1 MSKSDIRH
9 PTSEVDLRGFEWRH
23 LWEQC
28 QSEAELVDRLPSGIR
43 SLEVS
48 RDGRWLVATTIR
60 GSVRLWNRATGE
72 DIALRSES
80 GIQAYATF
88 SPDSQWLLF
97 TDQSMEASGTAN
109 RSGEF
114 LGKIS
119 VLNLRTREY
128 LSPITDNWLAGPMTF
143 TPDGQRLICGFC
155 DADYRKKAFV
165 LDFQSRTQVNHFE
178 FRTRF
183 NGMHFGY
190 ALLPANDNRS
200 VVFAEIDTNLPIVL
214 WDFIANKVQS
224 FPGHAE
230 PIIAMALS
238 PDGHILATTAGY
250 TENTIKLW
258 EFPTFR
264 PLGELSG
271 HRKWIAG
278 LAFSPDGRTL
288 ASAST
293 DQTIRLWDVASRTN
307 KWISPPLPQQ
317 AWRIRFS
324 GDGRELFCALQDG
337 SIYRWSFDSPKP
349 KPRVWVSP
357 AGPDDVRWR
366 LETVAVAPEGNQ
378 FAGIRKGVVY
388 LGQAET
394 SALPEPV
401 EELGNTNTCV
411 LFSADGRWLF
421 AGTRTG
427 EVQMWSVAERKVVQ
441 RQHRAD
447 TRIWWLGE
455 VPASGL
461 LAVVQLAAGTLE
473 VGYPCRVGIWRIAAL
488 QEQKSWMGV
497 GYRPKCAISPSG
509 QWLALSDG
517 FGPLRVWE
525 VTAASRIASTTF
537 AAGSVTDVAFSPDG
551 RLLAVSNEEG
561 FVHVWEL
568 PTLLVLQEFRAHRG
582 AINGLAFSP
591 HSHRL
596 ATAGED
602 EEAIKLWDV
611 ATWQELITL
620 ERPSET
626 LSQIAFSADGC
637 QITALS
643 AKANATQGDVLF
655 WRVPSFAEIAQREQ
669 KQNGVKTAEVP

>member
-1 MSKSDIRH
+1 
-9 PTSEVDLRGFEWRH
+9 
-23 LWEQC
+23 
-28 QSEAELVDRLPSGIR
+28 VDRLPSGIR

-60 GSVRLWNRATGE
+60 GSVKLWNRATGE
-72 DIALRSES
+72 DVALRSES

-119 VLNLRTREY
+119 VLNLATREY
-128 LSPITDNWLAGPMTF
+128 LSPITGKWFAGPMIF
-143 TPDGQRLICGFC
+143 TPDGQRLICGSC
-155 DADYRKKAFV
+155 DADFRKQAFV
-165 LDFQSRTQVNHFE
+165 MDFQSRTQVNHFE
-178 FRTRF
+178 LRTSF

-190 ALLPANDNRS
+190 GLLPANDNRS
-200 VVFAEIDTNLPIVL
+200 VVFSEIDTNLPIVV
-214 WDFIANKVQS
+214 WDFITNTGQS

-238 PDGHILATTAGY
+238 PDGHSLATTAGY
-250 TENTIKLW
+250 TETTIKLW
-258 EFPTFR
+258 DFPTLR
-264 PLGELSG
+264 PQGELSG
-271 HRKWIAG
+271 HRKWIAD

-288 ASAST
+288 ASAGA
-293 DQTIRLWDVASRTN
+293 DYTIRLWDTTTRSN
-307 KWISPPLPQQ
+307 KWTSRPLPQE
-317 AWRIRFS
+317 AWRVRFS
-324 GDGRELFCALQDG
+324 ADGRELFCALQDG
-337 SIYRWSFDSPKP
+337 SIYRWGFESPKP
-349 KPRVWVSP
+349 EPRVWLSP
-357 AGPDDVRWR
+357 ASPYDVKQQ
-366 LETVAVAPEGNQ
+366 TVAVAPTGNQ
-378 FAGIRKGVVY
+378 FAAIRKGVVY

-394 SALPEPV
+394 RALPKPA
-401 EELGNTNTCV
+401 EELGNANTCV
-411 LFSADGRWLF
+411 LFSADGRSLI

-427 EVQMWSVAERKVVQ
+427 DVQMWSVAERKVVQ

-461 LAVVQLAAGTLE
+461 LAVVQLATGRLE
-473 VGYPCRVGIWRIAAL
+473 VGYPCRVGIWRSADL
-488 QEQKSWMGV
+488 QEQTSWMGV
-497 GYRPKCAISPSG
+497 GEGPRCAISPSG

-517 FGPLRVWE
+517 FGPLRVWD
-525 VTAASRIASTTF
+525 VKDTSRNVRAAL
-537 AAGSVTDVAFSPDG
+537 AAGSVSDVAFSPDG
-551 RLLAVSNEEG
+551 RFLAAANEEG
-561 FVHVWEL
+561 LVHVWEL
-568 PTLLVLQEFRAHRG
+568 PALRAQPAFRAHRG

-591 HSHRL
+591 HSQRL

-620 ERPSET
+620 ERPGET
-626 LSQIAFSADGC
+626 LRQISFSADGR

-643 AKANATQGDVLF
+643 VKANAPQGDVLF
-655 WRVPSFAEIAQREQ
+655 WRVPSLAEIVAKGRKERSQ
-669 KQNGVKTAEVP
+669 